1 MKRILSLLCLM
12 LMLSLVAFAK
22 GNEMPQ
28 YDITGAGS
36 GNEGM
41 LLVKVFVYSKKVTD
55 QDLKR
60 AAVHG
65 VVFRGCSG
73 NNSGAKQPAMASG
86 RIWPPARSKAWS
98 GIIRMVAASKSRK
111 RIFLETRLPGRVHR
125 MVAPSVDGE
134 STGCLAMQTQL
145 NHDSGRPMVSFSWVI
160 SIRSK
165 PASDNNEVNRLGVIQ
180 L

>member
-12 LMLSLVAFAK
+12 LMLSLAALAK
-22 GNEMPQ
+22 GDVMPQ

-73 NNSGAKQPAMASG
+73 NNSGARQPAMA
-86 RIWPPARSKAWS
+86 PAESEASHSEFCKEFFAEQGECQNYASIIAGSYERVKTPKGLKYGAIIQVDKKALRKALEKAGVVRSLSA
-98 GIIRMVAASKSRK
+98 G
-111 RIFLETRLPGRVHR
+111 F
-125 MVAPSVDGE
+125 
-134 STGCLAMQTQL
+134 
-145 NHDSGRPMVSFSWVI
+145 
-160 SIRSK
+160 
-165 PASDNNEVNRLGVIQ
+165 
-180 L
+180 

>member
-1 MKRILSLLCLM
+1 MM
-12 LMLSLVAFAK
+12 LMLSVAALAK
-22 GNEMPQ
+22 GEKMPQ

-73 NNSGAKQPAMASG
+73 NNSGTRQPAMASAESEASHSEFCKEFFSSQG
-86 RIWPPARSKAWS
+86 ECQNYASIMAGSYERVNTPNGVKNGAIVQVDKKSLRKALEKAGVVRSLSA
-98 GIIRMVAASKSRK
+98 G
-111 RIFLETRLPGRVHR
+111 F
-125 MVAPSVDGE
+125 
-134 STGCLAMQTQL
+134 
-145 NHDSGRPMVSFSWVI
+145 
-160 SIRSK
+160 
-165 PASDNNEVNRLGVIQ
+165 
-180 L
+180 

>member
-12 LMLSLVAFAK
+12 LMLSVVAFAK

-65 VVFRGCSG
+65 VVFEDVREIIVVL
-73 NNSGAKQPAMASG
+73 NNQRWHQQSLKQAIPNFVMDS
-86 RIWPPARSKAWS
+86 
-98 GIIRMVAASKSRK
+98 
-111 RIFLETRLPGRVHR
+111 LLCRVNVKI
-125 MVAPSVDGE
+125 MLV
-134 STGCLAMQTQL
+134 L
-145 NHDSGRPMVSFSWVI
+145 
-160 SIRSK
+160 
-165 PASDNNEVNRLGVIQ
+165 
-180 L
+180 

>member
-55 QDLKR
+55 HLLHIEVLEFLPIDIIFDIHIATALS
-60 AAVHG
+60 HFCLDIN
-65 VVFRGCSG
+65 VVCHMFV
-73 NNSGAKQPAMASG
+73 N
-86 RIWPPARSKAWS
+86 
-98 GIIRMVAASKSRK
+98 
-111 RIFLETRLPGRVHR
+111 IFV
-125 MVAPSVDGE
+125 
-134 STGCLAMQTQL
+134 
-145 NHDSGRPMVSFSWVI
+145 
-160 SIRSK
+160 
-165 PASDNNEVNRLGVIQ
+165 
-180 L
+180 

>member
-73 NNSGAKQPAMASG
+73 NNSGAKQPAMAPAESEASHSEFCNGFFAAQGECQNYASIIAGSYERVKTSKGSKEWRYCSG
-86 RIWPPARSKAWS
+86 RQE
-98 GIIRMVAASKSRK
+98 GIAQGFGKGWCSTFSVCR
-111 RIFLETRLPGRVHR
+111 FLT
-125 MVAPSVDGE
+125 S
-134 STGCLAMQTQL
+134 
-145 NHDSGRPMVSFSWVI
+145 N
-160 SIRSK
+160 K
-165 PASDNNEVNRLGVIQ
+165 Y
-180 L
+180 